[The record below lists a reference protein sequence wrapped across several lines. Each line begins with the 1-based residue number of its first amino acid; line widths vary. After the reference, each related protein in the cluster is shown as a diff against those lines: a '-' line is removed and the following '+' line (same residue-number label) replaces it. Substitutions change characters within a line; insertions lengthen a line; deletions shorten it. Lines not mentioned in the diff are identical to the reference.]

1 MSRLAGRRIL
11 IVEDEAII
19 GMMATDMLEDL
30 GATVLGPAMNV
41 DQGVSLAESEQ
52 ADAALVDINL
62 DGVRSD
68 AVVDVL
74 KRRGVPVIYTTG
86 YGKAD
91 ADVDGRWVLEKPYT
105 TASLARVLENALE
118 MALNGG
124 A

>member
-11 IVEDEAII
+11 IIEDEVII
-19 GMMATDMLEDL
+19 GMMATEMLEDL

-41 DQGVSLAESEQ
+41 DQGVSLAESET

-62 DGVRSD
+62 DGTRSD

-91 ADVDGRWVLEKPYT
+91 ADGRMVLEKPYT
-105 TASLARVLENALE
+105 ADALARALE